1 MSQMRIQPRKFHFP
15 QRHEVCLAE
24 QRMGPRSPDSQSS
37 FHPLMSGFRGVL
49 SSGLAVFS
57 DCSISTINLLALV
70 PGARLVSSLWVSVN
84 I

>member
-1 MSQMRIQPRKFHFP
+1 
-15 QRHEVCLAE
+15 
-24 QRMGPRSPDSQSS
+24 MGPRSPDSQSS

-57 DCSISTINLLALV
+57 DCSISTINVLALV

-84 I
+84 IWWWRDILVSVLWRDFVS